1 MGKISGFQIVFADNE
16 REVFNGGDIIQGHVR
31 LELDAT
37 KQFRGIYM
45 HWKGRAVVTW
55 TEIESRGK
63 SKVTVLY
70 VAGED
75 YFDQYITIMGKDRT
89 DNDDHR
95 LELPAGTHC
104 LPFKFKLPNRP
115 LPCSFEG
122 TLGYVRFFTRA
133 VIDRPWTFDHVTK
146 RAFTISGIP
155 YDLNKVQNP
164 LAPIYNEDEKTVCC
178 LCCAT
183 GPISVS
189 ASTDK
194 RAYLPGETVYIS
206 ATLENRSNRSVHS
219 LEAELIQS
227 VNYYARRDGVG
238 SPSYRTTSHVVTSV
252 VSEACGAYASA
263 HWDRKPMII
272 PPLPPCN
279 LEGCNFIDI
288 RYYVKFTAD
297 VASTPFDVDLML
309 EIVVGTIPLAGH
321 CYGSLSANQPGSSSG
336 PPPTYEAAIGGQREI
351 RDEHDNEYV
360 FGKLVYTPFYMFYR
374 YHNVEGGHQSAIEK
388 STTV

>member
-1 MGKISGFQIVFADNE
+1 MGKVSAFQIQFDGD
-16 REVFNGGDIIQGHVR
+16 REVYNSGDVIRGQVR
-31 LELDAT
+31 LELQET

-75 YFDQYITIMGKDRT
+75 YFDHYITIWGKDRS
-89 DNDDHR
+89 DIDDTK
-95 LELPAGTHC
+95 LELPAGQHS
-104 LPFKFKLPNRP
+104 LPFQFQLPTRQ

-122 TLGYVRFFTRA
+122 TLGYSRYVARA

-146 RAFTISGIP
+146 RAFTVSGIP

-164 LAPIYNEDEKTVCC
+164 LAPVYNEDEKTVCC

-183 GPISVS
+183 GPVSVS

-194 RAYLPGETVYIS
+194 RAYLPGETIYIS
-206 ATLENRSNRSVHS
+206 ASLDNKSNRSVHS

-238 SPSYRTTSHVVTSV
+238 SPGYRTTSHVVTSV
-252 VSEACGAYASA
+252 VTEACGSYGTA
-263 HWDRKPMII
+263 HWDRKPMVI

-279 LEGCNFIDI
+279 LQGCNFIDI

-297 VASTPFDVDLML
+297 VASTPFDVDIML
-309 EIVVGTIPLAGH
+309 EIIIGTIPLKGH
-321 CYGSLSANQPGSSSG
+321 CYDSLSSDQPGSSG
-336 PPPTYEAAIGGQREI
+336 APPPSYEAAFGIQKEI

-360 FGKLVYTPFYMFYR
+360 FGKLVFTPFYTFYR
-374 YHNVEGGHQSAIEK
+374 STSTVQTHRQSAIEK